1 MQNLTSLI
9 QTPEPFAFSSGSFP
23 PLTTPVCDA
32 FHRFE
37 TITNSLAQHAL
48 AIKISVLQLDSLITT
63 SIKLSKKLTK
73 DVTEIELVRSD
84 KELWPVLP
92 LAQKQPFA
100 LLQDDLREMWK
111 MLPGLMTSL
120 RTHVANHRAHLSRSH
135 LKDIIVQLS
144 LAIVEVGMITLALP
158 MFMILPGILFAA
170 WLALSMS
177 LVLAL
182 SWLMN
187 GSNII
192 VNCDEFGNS
201 TSEAEEDEE
210 KWIFIGGMGTSST
223 HLSQCTLP
231 RLARLF
237 GKSFSGIQMAT
248 YGLPFDMLLLAIQRC
263 FPFQTQASRALYSE
277 LRTALLDAAVTRVA
291 VLAHNN
297 GTLPTALVL
306 ARLCADIQPEK
317 LSKLEIYTFG
327 AAASEFVVPLG
338 DSRKSRFEE
347 AVIDERGPHIEH
359 FAYANDPFAQMGV
372 LRAVNK
378 KFDGRF
384 CGGVYI
390 IHNQIP
396 QPSGHWVPD
405 QRPVML
411 LTDYLS
417 ALFPDTS
424 SPSAPSS
431 LLDYVMVID
440 RDIAERRELA
450 AMANHAQTKR
460 TRKDNRRLSWT
471 ALGATVGGKNGLLD
485 GGVIGLELARKGCR
499 DCDGHRG
506 REVSWLHR
514 YVQTG
519 WVVEK
524 KDSNPVA
531 DAMGILCGHQ

>member
-1 MQNLTSLI
+1 MPFIASKRSPTASPSMPWLSRSPSYNSPASSPRLSNSARSSPRTS
-9 QTPEPFAFSSGSFP
+9 PRSSLCGPIKNYGPSVTYIP
-23 PLTTPVCDA
+23 PLIDGACGTV
-32 FHRFE
+32 
-37 TITNSLAQHAL
+37 
-48 AIKISVLQLDSLITT
+48 
-63 SIKLSKKLTK
+63 
-73 DVTEIELVRSD
+73 
-84 KELWPVLP
+84 P

-144 LAIVEVGMITLALP
+144 LAIVEVGMITLAVP

-210 KWIFIGGMGTSST
+210 KWIFIGGMGTRPKPRERSTPNCAPPSS
-223 HLSQCTLP
+223 
-231 RLARLF
+231 
-237 GKSFSGIQMAT
+237 
-248 YGLPFDMLLLAIQRC
+248 
-263 FPFQTQASRALYSE
+263 
-277 LRTALLDAAVTRVA
+277 AVTRVA

-317 LSKLEIYTFG
+317 LNKLEIYTFG

-417 ALFPDTS
+417 ALFPDPS